1 MDDFRSHEALE
12 KPLPRSANTRLRR
25 EWAGL
30 SVFDSLS
37 GAVANA
43 AATHWRIGIYIAE
56 VEIPDETP
64 IFYEGPGRRGH
75 WNLYWADPAH
85 LLACVVRVVH
95 GPSVEE

>member
-1 MDDFRSHEALE
+1 MDDFRSHDALG
-12 KPLPRSANTRLRR
+12 KPLPRGASPKLRR

-43 AATHWRIGIYIAE
+43 AATNWRIGTYIAE
-56 VEIPDETP
+56 VEIPDDTP
-64 IFYEGPGRRGH
+64 ILYEGPGRRGH
-75 WNLYWADPAH
+75 WNLYWADPVF
-85 LLACVVRVVH
+85 LRTCVVRVVH